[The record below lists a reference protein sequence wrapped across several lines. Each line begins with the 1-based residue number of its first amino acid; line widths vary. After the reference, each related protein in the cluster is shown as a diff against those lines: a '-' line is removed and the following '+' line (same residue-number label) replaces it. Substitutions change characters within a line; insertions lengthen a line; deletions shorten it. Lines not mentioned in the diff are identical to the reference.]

1 MSTKKK
7 PPVEPEFDPTV
18 PEDGAIVP
26 AAENE
31 IQDLYSIHLP
41 SRQEITTVAHDM
53 FADKLPGDVIQ
64 QLMQTSTDINESVR
78 RIMHEHMTLGFRFG
92 ETVRLLQ
99 TAYAVTFGDTPATT
113 KRANTDALAY
123 LERLHRMSKSK
134 IRVHLRAY
142 ARFHD
147 NADAVEFLRLTD
159 MQSLLGNDVGD
170 DIVEAIIE
178 KRKDNPEMST
188 RTVKQLVQVL
198 RQQQD
203 RIAADQERLEAA
215 NDEYASL
222 LEQFNSANL
231 ESARLRQE
239 IEQVRASQ
247 TETQAASDRLRNEL
261 ALVGQSKNALNQQLH
276 DMEHELDAARRQV
289 AELTTR
295 PPAQDDPKVKE
306 DVRRMNEHFNQ
317 LLAKSQELEEQIAQR
332 TDEAARIEA
341 QLKANASALEAG
353 RRVESELN
361 ELIRHFG
368 EFVQRYHSAQL
379 LCTAEG
385 NPRRFA
391 PLFEAL
397 ADLVGKFHTEIVAA
411 RKAA

>member
-26 AAENE
+26 AAESE

-341 QLKANASALEAG
+341 QLNANASALEAG

-385 NPRRFA
+385 SPRRFA

>member
-7 PPVEPEFDPTV
+7 LPLDPGFDPTV

-26 AAENE
+26 AAESD

-41 SRQEITTVAHDM
+41 SRQEISTVAHDM
-53 FADKLPGDVIQ
+53 FADKLPADVIQ

-231 ESARLRQE
+231 ESERLRQE

-317 LLAKSQELEEQIAQR
+317 LLAKSQELEEQIALR

>member
-1 MSTKKK
+1 MSTKKALTH
-7 PPVEPEFDPTV
+7 ESAFDPTV
-18 PEDGAIVP
+18 PEEGAVVP
-26 AAENE
+26 SEGSE
-31 IQDLYSIHLP
+31 LRDLYSIHLP
-41 SRQEITTVAHDM
+41 SRQEISSVAHDM
-53 FADKLPGDVIQ
+53 FAGKLPGEVIQ

-99 TAYAVTFGDTPATT
+99 TAYAVAFGDTPGTAA
-113 KRANTDALAY
+113 RANADALSY

-142 ARFHD
+142 AKFHD

-178 KRKDNPEMST
+178 KKKKNPEMST
-188 RTVKQLVQVL
+188 RTVKQLVEVL

-215 NDEYASL
+215 NDEYANL

-239 IEQVRASQ
+239 IEQVRATQ

-261 ALVGQSKNALNQQLH
+261 SLVAQSKNALHQQLH
-276 DMEHELDAARRQV
+276 DMQQELDAARRKV
-289 AELTTR
+289 ADLATR
-295 PPAQDDPKVKE
+295 PPAQDDPQVKE
-306 DVRRMNEHFNQ
+306 DVRRMNEHFNE
-317 LLAKSQELEEQIAQR
+317 LLASSQQLEEQIARR
-332 TDEAARIEA
+332 TEEAARIEE
-341 QLKANASALEAG
+341 QLKANAAALEAG
-353 RRVESELN
+353 QRLEKEMN

>member
-7 PPVEPEFDPTV
+7 PSVEPEFDPTV

-26 AAENE
+26 AGESE
-31 IQDLYSIHLP
+31 LQDLYSIHLP
-41 SRQEITTVAHDM
+41 SRQEISNVSHDM
-53 FADKLPGDVIQ
+53 FAGKLPADVIQ

-99 TAYAVTFGDTPATT
+99 TAYALAFGDTPATA
-113 KRANTDALAY
+113 KRANADALAY

-178 KRKDNPEMST
+178 KKKDNPEMST
-188 RTVKQLVQVL
+188 RTVKQLVAVL

-231 ESARLRQE
+231 ESTRLRQE
-239 IEQVRASQ
+239 IEQVRTSQ

-261 ALVGQSKNALNQQLH
+261 ALVGQSKNALHQQLH
-276 DMEHELDAARRQV
+276 DMEHELDAARRRV
-289 AELTTR
+289 ADLTTR
-295 PPAQDDPKVKE
+295 PPAQDDPKAK
-306 DVRRMNEHFNQ
+306 DDIRRMNEHFNQ
-317 LLAKSQELEEQIAQR
+317 LLTQSKELEQQIAQR
-332 TDEAARIEA
+332 TEEAARIEA

-353 RRVESELN
+353 RRVDNELN

-379 LCTAEG
+379 LCTADG

-397 ADLVGKFHTEIVAA
+397 ADLVGKFHTEIKAA

>member
-1 MSTKKK
+1 
-7 PPVEPEFDPTV
+7 
-18 PEDGAIVP
+18 
-26 AAENE
+26 
-31 IQDLYSIHLP
+31 
-41 SRQEITTVAHDM
+41 
-53 FADKLPGDVIQ
+53 
-64 QLMQTSTDINESVR
+64 
-78 RIMHEHMTLGFRFG
+78 MHEHMTLGFRFG